1 MLVRDWCVSVH
12 SLLFYMGQPG
22 RASLRR
28 SALRQALEETR
39 NLGTDLGAER
49 SRQKQ

>member
-1 MLVRDWCVSVH
+1 MLVRDWCVCVH
-12 SLLFYMGQPG
+12 SLQFYMRQLG
-22 RASLRR
+22 RASLK
-28 SALRQALEETR
+28 SALRQASEETR